1 MKHLRFYAVLFV
13 LLGVVTFGAQQQT
26 PQQPPPQQPPPTADP
41 YANNANAGT
50 LQFPLAAPAGRDSN
64 ARNVAPAGAVNQGV
78 FNMANWKYGPAF
90 DPPAGSQ
97 IWILKMSSSLL
108 ISPRMMFSGPV
119 PLGIVAVASELP
131 ASVVVSR

>member
-1 MKHLRFYAVLFV
+1 MKHLRFYAALFV

-64 ARNVAPAGAVNQGV
+64 ARNVAPALVQVLGGG
-78 FNMANWKYGPAF
+78 GPAGGR
-90 DPPAGSQ
+90 AG
-97 IWILKMSSSLL
+97 
-108 ISPRMMFSGPV
+108 
-119 PLGIVAVASELP
+119 E
-131 ASVVVSR
+131 